1 MDFAFVTGE
10 SIDKV
15 AKEIVKL
22 SEDPA
27 KAVQKLNEQYHFL
40 TLAQYDYIAALEK
53 QGDKDG
59 ATTTAL
65 QALDDAMKKRAQ
77 SIQDSMGTL
86 ARIWHDGLKN
96 MAQDWNDF
104 KTYIDDIGNNSLAS

>member
-1 MDFAFVTGE
+1 MTGE

-15 AKEIVKL
+15 VKQIVKL

-27 KAVQKLNEQYHFL
+27 KAVAKLNEQYHFL

-59 ATTTAL
+59 AVTAAL
-65 QALDDAMKKRAQ
+65 QDLDEAMKKRA
-77 SIQDSMGTL
+77 
-86 ARIWHDGLKN
+86 
-96 MAQDWNDF
+96 
-104 KTYIDDIGNNSLAS
+104 